1 MTMSNFV
8 KLKLMS
14 GSYTTTLNK
23 MFTLRKPW
31 HAENPGLVR
40 AFMPGTVEEVR
51 VKVGDKVA
59 EGDVLI
65 IFRAMKM
72 NNRMLAPVAGTVK
85 KVGAIKGENVPKGTE
100 LVEIA

>member
-1 MTMSNFV
+1 MSNFV

-14 GSYTTTLNK
+14 GSYQTTLNK
-23 MFTLRKPW
+23 MYTQRKPW
-31 HAENPGLVR
+31 HEENPGLVK

-51 VKVGDKVA
+51 VSVGDQVK

-85 KVGAIKGENVPKGTE
+85 RVGAKTGENVPKGTE
-100 LVEIA
+100 LVEIG